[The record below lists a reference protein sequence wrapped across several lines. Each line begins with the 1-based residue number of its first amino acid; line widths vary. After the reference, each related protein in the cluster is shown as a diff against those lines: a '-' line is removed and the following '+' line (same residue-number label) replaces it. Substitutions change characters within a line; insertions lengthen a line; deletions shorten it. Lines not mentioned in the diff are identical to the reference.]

1 MKIPRV
7 AGVLKV
13 DFNHALCIWGGVGE
27 FSEKSNL
34 SILFSWELYAVV
46 FQ

>member
-7 AGVLKV
+7 AGVFNV
-13 DFNHALCIWGGVGE
+13 DFNQALCIWGGVGE
-27 FSEKSNL
+27 FSEKSIL